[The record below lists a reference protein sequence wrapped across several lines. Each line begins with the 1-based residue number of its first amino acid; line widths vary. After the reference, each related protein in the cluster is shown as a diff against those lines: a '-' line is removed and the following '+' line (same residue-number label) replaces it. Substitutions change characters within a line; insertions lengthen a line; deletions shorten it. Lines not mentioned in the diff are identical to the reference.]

1 MVVHGNLL
9 PRKAGTQI
17 VAKDGAAGSRPI
29 VLWRFSR
36 GSLENPRLQIQSL
49 PLTDPQ
55 YRAASY
61 FIYTHAWNELN
72 LNLVLNNP

>member
-1 MVVHGNLL
+1 MELAPAQSGNADS
-9 PRKAGTQI
+9 RKGWR
-17 VAKDGAAGSRPI
+17 AGSRPI

-36 GSLENPRLQIQSL
+36 GSLENPPLQIQSL

>member
-1 MVVHGNLL
+1 MELA
-9 PRKAGTQI
+9 PAQAGTRI
-17 VAKDGAAGSRPI
+17 VAKDGERDRAPSYS
-29 VLWRFSR
+29 WTFNR
-36 GSLENPRLQIQSL
+36 GRRENPPLQIQSL

>member
-1 MVVHGNLL
+1 MGDSAWNLL
-9 PRKAGTQI
+9 PHKAGTRI
-17 VAKDGAAGSRPI
+17 VAKGRAGSRPI

-36 GSLENPRLQIQSL
+36 GSLENPPLQIQSL